1 MRALATRLTS
11 KYMNGGS
18 VLVWMGILWLYLW
31 LIPWYQSFVNNPHW
45 GHNYAEAGAFL
56 ILGLAYYNKR
66 LISDF
71 LALFAV
77 ILVIPASLELLP
89 HFITAISSG
98 LILILAITDMIVER
112 KREEDLWRPNQPQ
125 KMFWYKKHIPRFS
138 YIMLAHIAL
147 VYFLVRLPLGTYETE
162 LVTKVF
168 DGMLFPV
175 MLLLILEDMPALFNP
190 KWARIPG
197 FFWGMLTVIVSLV
210 ILANQNETIPLLVL
224 SIIFTIIAV
233 IMLILCRKT
242 VEKKNN

>member
-1 MRALATRLTS
+1 MRELAAQITS

-31 LIPWYQSFVNNPHW
+31 LVPWYQSFVNNPQW

-66 LISDF
+66 IISDF

-89 HFITAISSG
+89 HFITAIASG
-98 LILILAITDMIVER
+98 IILMLSITDMIVER
-112 KREEDLWRPNQPQ
+112 KREEDWLLPGDR
-125 KMFWYKKHIPRFS
+125 KKAFWYKKHIPRFS

-147 VYFLVRLPLGTYETE
+147 IYFLVRLPLGTYETE

-168 DGMLFPV
+168 DGMLFAFL
-175 MLLLILEDMPALFNP
+175 LLLILEDTPVLFNSQRA
-190 KWARIPG
+190 KISG
-197 FFWGMLTVIVSLV
+197 FFWGMLTVIISLI
-210 ILANQNETIPLLVL
+210 ILANQPETIPLLVL
-224 SIIFTIIAV
+224 SLILTAVAV
-233 IMLILCRKT
+233 ITLVLRRKT
-242 VEKKNN
+242 VQEKNS